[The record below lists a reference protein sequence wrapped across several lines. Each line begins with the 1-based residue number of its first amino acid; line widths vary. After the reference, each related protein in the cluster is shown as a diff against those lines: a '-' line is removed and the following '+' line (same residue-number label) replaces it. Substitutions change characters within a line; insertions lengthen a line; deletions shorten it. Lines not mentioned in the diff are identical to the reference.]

1 MPSRESLVSG
11 MKKHKFWTSV
21 IGTSLFSYA
30 LFSIIAIFIG
40 VEAALIGYDFV
51 AWPLMGYTFI
61 GGLIW
66 SVQVNKPGSILITLG
81 ASLLLFALYLFAH
94 YSFFIMA
101 GVTFMSTTILTFLA
115 MVIPAVAGISFLLPG
130 IKHYK
135 HKPQNSYGHLQT
147 ADEIP
152 AGNFAGHEGIEPL
165 TVREKE
171 VINLIVA
178 GKDNNEIAATL
189 GISKKTVK
197 NYINNIYSK
206 LQVKSRYEV
215 ISYILK
221 NPGK

>member
-1 MPSRESLVSG
+1 
-11 MKKHKFWTSV
+11 
-21 IGTSLFSYA
+21 
-30 LFSIIAIFIG
+30 
-40 VEAALIGYDFV
+40 
-51 AWPLMGYTFI
+51 
-61 GGLIW
+61 
-66 SVQVNKPGSILITLG
+66 
-81 ASLLLFALYLFAH
+81 
-94 YSFFIMA
+94 MA